1 MLNTEHSDCCL
12 CLVPTVYQGHYGT
25 FFESANNQLQ
35 VSQRRLIPC
44 QMSTWYSLN
53 RASLVRMQSN
63 LCYVCEPLL
72 RQRGSC
78 TPSSLWWPFLYW
90 VGCSRLSTFD
100 KNQASSACS
109 FQHWI
114 KWQRHTQRTEHSFGC
129 FNILFLASFSSLST
143 EFLSPNLVVMTK
155 KLPGCDRAFSSLS
168 PSLPFSN
175 SCNNC
180 RVFFLLM
187 L

>member
-100 KNQASSACS
+100 KKSSLFCLFLPALDKMTAS
-109 FQHWI
+109 
-114 KWQRHTQRTEHSFGC
+114 HTENRALLWLLQHSFFGL
-129 FNILFLASFSSLST
+129 IFLPLY
-143 EFLSPNLVVMTK
+143 
-155 KLPGCDRAFSSLS
+155 
-168 PSLPFSN
+168 
-175 SCNNC
+175 
-180 RVFFLLM
+180 
-187 L
+187 